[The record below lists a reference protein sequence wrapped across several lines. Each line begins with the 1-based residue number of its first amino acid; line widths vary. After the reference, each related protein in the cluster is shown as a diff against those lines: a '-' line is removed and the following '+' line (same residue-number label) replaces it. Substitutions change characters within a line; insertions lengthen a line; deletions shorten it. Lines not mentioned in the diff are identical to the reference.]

1 MKPLLGE
8 GRVMKTQKYDKK
20 LHMQEMPMGSALDL
34 YKRVGAVAH
43 KVPAKGK
50 LAEDSMLAVY
60 KDRVTYTFILGKEV
74 ASVHYD
80 RKRGEI
86 YFSGHNIRNMELS
99 DEQRQALMDMGMAMQ
114 ADEKAK
120 EFSSSYDATLA
131 RVLADNK

>member
-1 MKPLLGE
+1 
-8 GRVMKTQKYDKK
+8 MKTQKHEKRVAT
-20 LHMQEMPMGSALDL
+20 QEMHTGNALDL

-43 KVPAKGK
+43 KVPTKGK
-50 LAEDSMLAVY
+50 MAEDSMLAVY
-60 KDRVTYTFILGKEV
+60 QDRVTYTFILGKEV

-86 YFSGHNIRNMELS
+86 YFRGHNIRNMDLS

-120 EFSSSYDATLA
+120 EFSASYDATLA

>member
-1 MKPLLGE
+1 
-8 GRVMKTQKYDKK
+8 MKTQKNDKRVAT
-20 LHMQEMPMGSALDL
+20 QQISTGNPLDL
-34 YKRVGAVAH
+34 YKRVGAVAQ
-43 KVPAKGK
+43 KVPTKGK
-50 LAEDSMLAVY
+50 MAEDSMLAVY
-60 KDRVTYTFILGKEV
+60 KNRVTYTFILGKEV

-86 YFSGHNIRNMELS
+86 YFSGHNIRNMDLS
-99 DEQRQALMDMGMAMQ
+99 GEQRQALMDMGMAMQ

>member
-1 MKPLLGE
+1 MKSH
-8 GRVMKTQKYDKK
+8 R
-20 LHMQEMPMGSALDL
+20 QEKQVAAQPISMGSALDL

-43 KVPAKGK
+43 KVPGKGK
-50 LAEDSMLAVY
+50 MAEDSMLAVY
-60 KDRVTYTFILGKEV
+60 KDRVTYTFILEKEV

-86 YFSGHNIRNMELS
+86 YFSGHNIRNMDLS
-99 DEQRQALMDMGMAMQ
+99 NEQRQALMDMGTAMQ

-131 RVLADNK
+131 RILADNK

>member
-1 MKPLLGE
+1 
-8 GRVMKTQKYDKK
+8 MKTRKYENK
-20 LHMQEMPMGSALDL
+20 LKMQHMPMGNALDL

-43 KVPAKGK
+43 KVRTKGK
-50 LAEDSMLAVY
+50 MAEDSMLAVY
-60 KDRVTYTFILGKEV
+60 KNRVTYTFILGKEV

-80 RKRGEI
+80 RKRREI
-86 YFSGHNIRNMELS
+86 YFSGHNIRNMDLS
-99 DEQRQALMDMGMAMQ
+99 EEQRQALMDMGMAMQ